1 MKLRVRHLT
10 RYRYGEPVTTS
21 HHEAHVVP
29 RAGAGV
35 TLSGVSVQISPAP
48 TFRRERLDYFG
59 NHTLSFSLHEPHQE
73 LEVVGTAVVERSPT
87 LMATPLALAVA
98 GAVPSSP
105 PWEEVR
111 AAARD
116 GRSPEA
122 LDAFELTFES
132 PRIETGTE
140 QAAYAAASFPAGR
153 PLLEAVRDLTR
164 RIHQDFRYDTTATAV
179 STSVAEVMQDRRG
192 VCQDFAH
199 VQIACL
205 RALGLPARYVSGYL
219 LTHPPPGRPK
229 LVGADAS
236 HAWLSVWV
244 PGPGW
249 VDFDPTNDLLPADE
263 HVTVAVGRDFAD
275 VTPLKGVILGG
286 GAHQV
291 HVAVDVEALP

>member
-1 MKLRVRHLT
+1 MRLRVRHAT
-10 RYRYGEPVTTS
+10 RYRYGDPVTTS
-21 HHEAHVVP
+21 HHEAHLVP
-29 RAGAGV
+29 RTGAGV
-35 TLSGVSVQISPAP
+35 TLSGVTVDISPAP

-59 NHTLSFSLHEPHQE
+59 NHTLTFSLHEPHQE
-73 LEVVGTAVVERSPT
+73 LEVVGTAIVERAP
-87 LMATPLALAVA
+87 AVVVA
-98 GAVPSSP
+98 PASP

-111 AAARD
+111 AGVRA
-116 GRSPEA
+116 SLTPEA
-122 LDAFELTFES
+122 LDAFELCFES
-132 PRIETGTE
+132 PRIETGAE
-140 QAAYAAASFPAGR
+140 AAAYAAPSFPARR

-164 RIHQDFRYDTTATAV
+164 RIHEDFRYDTTATAV
-179 STSVAEVMQDRRG
+179 STSVAEVLQDRRG

-205 RALGLPARYVSGYL
+205 RSLGLPARYVSGYL

-236 HAWLSVWV
+236 HAWVSVWV

-249 VDFDPTNDLLPADE
+249 VDFDPTNDLMPADE

-286 GAHQV
+286 GAHQIQ
-291 HVAVDVEALP
+291 VAVDVEALP